1 MMEISDTLSYTK
13 PQESKDSIKIL
24 ENKWRRKLRDSK
36 IFLDVNSIGE
46 LTNLAGETLNEELVN
61 LAHVTL
67 SKKIKYI
74 QMFDKILASKNTTIP
89 KEISKLEV
97 TMEEKKIAESLESKT
112 VPALK
117 EYIEKLISTASIEN
131 QQTFK
136 TFKLNNLKSNSN
148 KKDYLKVAYYIK
160 NYEN

>member
-1 MMEISDTLSYTK
+1 MMEISDTLCYIK

-24 ENKWRRKLRDSK
+24 ENKWRKKLRDSK

-67 SKKIKYI
+67 SKKIKYV

-112 VPALK
+112 IPTLK
-117 EYIEKLISTASIEN
+117 EYIEKLISTASFEN
-131 QQTFK
+131 QQTFI
-136 TFKLNNLKSNSN
+136 TYKLNNLKSNSI